1 MVLRARKRQDIDAVA
16 DDDKTRLLTLQEPL
30 DDDFLPGAA
39 EGMAREHIAGRADG
53 LLGGLSDYH
62 ALTRREAVG
71 LNDQRE
77 RLGSNVRAGGVE
89 MRKRCVRRRGYAVAV
104 HKGLRIDF
112 GALKRGRRPAR
123 AKAPQPRLLEAVH
136 DPGHQR
142 RLRSDQGEVDA
153 SALGEGEERREIV
166 GRDGDVF
173 SLGFAR
179 RACTRPRWKTSS

>member
-1 MVLRARKRQDIDAVA
+1 MASSA
-16 DDDKTRLLTLQEPL
+16 DV
-30 DDDFLPGAA
+30 
-39 EGMAREHIAGRADG
+39 
-53 LLGGLSDYH
+53 SDNH

-89 MRKRCVRRRGYAVAV
+89 IRKRCVRRRGYAVAV

-123 AKAPQPRLLEAVH
+123 AKAPESRLVEAVH

-142 RLRSDQGEVDA
+142 RLRSDQGEVNP
-153 SALGEGEERREIV
+153 SAPGEGEERREIA
-166 GRDGDVF
+166 GRDGGVF
-173 SLGFAR
+173 NLGFAR
-179 RACTRPRWKTSS
+179 RAGVPRRHVDAIDMCGARHLPREGVLAPSPADD